1 MGPIRAEKRMPEKT
15 LDRKTD
21 ERLWL
26 FQTKTVFI
34 ITWKNIL
41 VYYLK
46 PPVIIFGIIFPVFFF
61 LAFAMGR
68 SMPLSALAPG
78 LVSMALFF
86 TASAVGPLVTPW
98 EKTAKTYERLATSPA
113 STTAVLAGDLLSGAF
128 FGVVFSII
136 PFVIVYFF
144 VQAPLAAPLIYI
156 AAVITGALLFA
167 ALGVLL
173 SAPSTESPSQIMM
186 LSNLVRLP
194 LIFIS
199 GVFVPIQEMPGW
211 SKWVAPFS
219 PLTYVADLIR
229 VSFGESGYF
238 PVYIDFAAICIFSA
252 IFFFFALYFH
262 NNNKTN

>member
-1 MGPIRAEKRMPEKT
+1 MTEKALHHET
-15 LDRKTD
+15 H

-26 FQTKTVFI
+26 FQAKTVLV

-41 VYYLK
+41 VYYVK
-46 PPVIIFGIIFPVFFF
+46 PPVIIFGIIFPIFFF
-61 LAFAMGR
+61 LAFAVGR
-68 SMPLSALAPG
+68 SLPLSALAPG

-86 TASAVGPLVTPW
+86 TASSVGPLVTPW

-113 STTAVLAGDLLSGAF
+113 STTAVLAGDLLSGAL
-128 FGVVFSII
+128 FGIIFSTI
-136 PFVIVYFF
+136 PLAIVYFF
-144 VQAPLAAPLIYI
+144 VQAFLAAPLIYI

-199 GVFVPIQEMPGW
+199 GVFIPIQEMPGW
-211 SKWVAPFS
+211 SRWVAPFS

-229 VSFGESGYF
+229 VSFGEPGYF
-238 PVYIDFAAICIFSA
+238 PVYIDFVAIFIFSA
-252 IFFFFALYFH
+252 VFFFCALYFH
-262 NNNKTN
+262 KRMGKKGI